1 MRNVFVLDTNKQPLD
16 PVHPGWAR
24 KLLSSGQAAVLR
36 RYPFTLILKKE
47 VAQPVTQPLH
57 LKLDPG
63 SKTTGLA
70 LVNDQRGE
78 VAFAAELTHRG
89 QQIKQ
94 ALDARRAVR
103 RSRRQRKTRYRAPRF
118 DNRRRRKGGL
128 APSLESRMAN
138 VLTWAR
144 RLMRVCPITQISMEV
159 VKFDTQ
165 LMDHPE
171 IAGIEYQQGAL
182 TGYEVREYLLEK
194 WGRMC
199 AYCDAKDVPLQVEH
213 IVCRARG
220 GTNRL
225 SNFCLACEPCNRKK
239 GTQDIGTFLQH
250 DPARLAHILA
260 QAKAPLRDAAA
271 VNTTRWVLFERLKT
285 LGLPI
290 ECGSGGLTKYNR
302 IQRGLSKAHWIDAA
316 CVGKSTPERLCAKG
330 ITPLPIMAK
339 GHGSRQMC
347 RMNKWGFPRTGPKA
361 AKRVKGFQ
369 TGDIVRAVVPTGKY
383 TGRHIGRVAVRISG
397 SFDVT
402 TANAKVQ
409 GISYRFCSV
418 LHRCDGYEYRKGGA
432 AFQMTR
438 SEVSSAPSFR
448 NTPPISIR
456 SGPTNS

>member
-1 MRNVFVLDTNKQPLD
+1 MEKADGSNAPKNADT
-16 PVHPGWAR
+16 VSE
-24 KLLSSGQAAVLR
+24 LSW
-36 RYPFTLILKKE
+36 
-47 VAQPVTQPLH
+47 
-57 LKLDPG
+57 
-63 SKTTGLA
+63 KTTRRNTMTAITKRTTGEPCNAKVLSTVRWGTMGKGPDNWYLA
-70 LVNDQRGE
+70 C
-78 VAFAAELTHRG
+78 
-89 QQIKQ
+89 
-94 ALDARRAVR
+94 
-103 RSRRQRKTRYRAPRF
+103 
-118 DNRRRRKGGL
+118 
-128 APSLESRMAN
+128 SLPN
-138 VLTWAR
+138 
-144 RLMRVCPITQISMEV
+144 
-159 VKFDTQ
+159 
-165 LMDHPE
+165 
-171 IAGIEYQQGAL
+171 YQQGAL
-182 TGYEVREYLLEK
+182 AGYEVREYLLEK

-199 AYCDAKDVPLQVEH
+199 AYCDAKDVSLQVEH

-220 GTNRL
+220 GSNRL

-239 GTQDIGTFLQH
+239 GTQDIAAFLQH

-316 CVGKSTPERLCAKG
+316 CVGKSTPDSLCAKG
-330 ITPLPIMAK
+330 ITPLLITAK

-383 TGRHIGRVAVRISG
+383 TGRYIGRVAVRLSG

-432 AFQMTR
+432 AFLMSR
-438 SEVSSAPSFR
+438 Y
-448 NTPPISIR
+448 
-456 SGPTNS
+456 